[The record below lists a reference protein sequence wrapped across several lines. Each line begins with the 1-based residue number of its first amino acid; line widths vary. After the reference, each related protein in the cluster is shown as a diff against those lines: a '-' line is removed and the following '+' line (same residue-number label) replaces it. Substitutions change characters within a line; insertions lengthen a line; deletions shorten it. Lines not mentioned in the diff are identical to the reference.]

1 MKRERIR
8 LGVLVL
14 TTTVVLNIGVV
25 ADASAATPFGTN
37 RWREPRVTYVVS
49 ASSHYRSVYAAA
61 IRAWNS
67 TGQFRFVQGSSA
79 HHQVTLTTS
88 NSTTGQFHML
98 AGITFTTAPRNGYY
112 SQAKVLLLARNL
124 STYHYTTAD
133 QIHVAE
139 HELGHV
145 MGLQHSTA
153 RNSVMLANNRYN
165 GISHNDVTAVRK
177 RYHTPVG
184 RHS

>member
-1 MKRERIR
+1 
-8 LGVLVL
+8 V
-14 TTTVVLNIGVV
+14 
-25 ADASAATPFGTN
+25 P
-37 RWREPRVTYVVS
+37 
-49 ASSHYRSVYAAA
+49 
-61 IRAWNS
+61 
-67 TGQFRFVQGSSA
+67 GSYA

-88 NSTTGQFHML
+88 GATTGQYHML
-98 AGITFTTAPRNGYY
+98 AGITFTSGPRNGYFT
-112 SQAKVLLLARNL
+112 QARVLLLTRNL
-124 STYHYTTAD
+124 ATYHYTTYD

-165 GISHNDVTAVRK
+165 GISRNDIYAVER

>member
-1 MKRERIR
+1 MKREKIR
-8 LGVLVL
+8 LGVIVL
-14 TTTVVLNIGVV
+14 TTSLVLNVGVV
-25 ADASAATPFGTN
+25 ADASTATPFGTS
-37 RWREPRVTYVVS
+37 RWREPRVTYVVDGS
-49 ASSHYRSVYAAA
+49 RYYQSIFATA
-61 IRAWNS
+61 IRAWNA
-67 TGQFRFVQGSSA
+67 TGAFRFVQGSNA

-88 NSTTGQFHML
+88 NSTSGEFHML
-98 AGITFTTAPRNGYY
+98 AGITFTYGPRNGYFT
-112 SQAKVLLLARNL
+112 QAKVLLLARNL
-124 STYHYTTAD
+124 ATYHYRTSD

-165 GISHNDVTAVRK
+165 GISQNDIYAVRR
-177 RYHTPVG
+177 RYRTPVG

>member
-14 TTTVVLNIGVV
+14 ATTLVLNIGVV
-25 ADASAATPFGTN
+25 AEASSATPFGAS

-49 ASSHYRSVYAAA
+49 GSRYYRNIYATA

-67 TGQFRFVQGSSA
+67 TGQFRFIQGSNA

-88 NSTTGQFHML
+88 NSTTGQYHML
-98 AGITFTTAPRNGYY
+98 AGITFTYGPQKGYY
-112 SQAKVLLLARNL
+112 NQAKVLLLTRNL
-124 STYHYTTAD
+124 ATYHYTTSN

-153 RNSVMLANNRYN
+153 RNSVMLADNRYN
-165 GISHNDVTAVRK
+165 GISRNDITAVKK